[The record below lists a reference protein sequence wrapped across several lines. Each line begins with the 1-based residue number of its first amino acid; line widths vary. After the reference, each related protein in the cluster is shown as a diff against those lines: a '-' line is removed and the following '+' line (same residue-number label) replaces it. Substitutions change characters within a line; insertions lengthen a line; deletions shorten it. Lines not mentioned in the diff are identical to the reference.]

1 MDIII
6 SDAAVNWFKNEYEIN
21 EKTMI
26 RFFVRYG
33 GFGGNIPAFSLG
45 VNLESPSK
53 IHAATAVDDVTFY
66 VEESDEW
73 YFEGKDL
80 IISLNEELLE
90 PKFEYKN

>member
-6 SDAAVNWFKNEYEIN
+6 SDEAVNWFNTEYDIN

-45 VNLESPSK
+45 VNLETPNEM
-53 IHAATAVDDVTFY
+53 HAATTVDNITFY

-80 IISLNEELLE
+80 IISMNETLAE
-90 PKFEYKN
+90 PKYEYKK